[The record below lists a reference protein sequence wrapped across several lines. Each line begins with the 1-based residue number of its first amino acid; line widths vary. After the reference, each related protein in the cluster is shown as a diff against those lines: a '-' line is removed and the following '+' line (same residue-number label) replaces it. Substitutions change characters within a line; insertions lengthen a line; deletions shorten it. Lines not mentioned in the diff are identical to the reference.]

1 MLATRFHATV
11 DQNHTPLWRLPAVMV
26 VRDPCPACGSNRYKK
41 KGHTRHGKQ
50 QHQCKTCGRQ
60 LTANPLDRSMASEQR
75 LRIEPLLRE
84 RLSLRG
90 ICRAVGVSLTG
101 LLHCMVEGLTT
112 CPD

>member
-1 MLATRFHATV
+1 MEVTSSYGRERPV
-11 DQNHTPLWRLPAVMV
+11 SSLWIQPVQEK
-26 VRDPCPACGSNRYKK
+26 GSYSPR
-41 KGHTRHGKQ
+41 KQ

-90 ICRAVGVSLTG
+90 ICRAVGVSLTW

-112 CPD
+112 CPDDLHLDFCSDLISIS